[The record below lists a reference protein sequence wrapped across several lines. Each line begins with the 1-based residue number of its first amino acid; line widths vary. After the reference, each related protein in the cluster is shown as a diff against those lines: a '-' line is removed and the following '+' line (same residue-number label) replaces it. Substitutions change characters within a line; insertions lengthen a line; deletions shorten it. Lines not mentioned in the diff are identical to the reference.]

1 MYLKRQQKGLTNGT
15 HLIDKDKTSAIK
27 VRKLQINSCAT
38 LITSSLIN
46 YKLTDKM
53 VLIQKHPHFHLYS
66 LNNQSKESKA
76 KRIFFLSLMI
86 MILWLGLNYQAWWS
100 NQDWDLPLNAHIPN
114 RITVKQNLLWQQSK
128 NTGDSIWWPHS
139 LMFSHINIMTE
150 ISSVAGGIHALKVP
164 YQNEAPGLNLLNHL
178 FLIIVFVLFEA
189 F

>member
-27 VRKLQINSCAT
+27 VWKLQINSCAT

-76 KRIFFLSLMI
+76 KRIFFSVSYD
-86 MILWLGLNYQAWWS
+86 N
-100 NQDWDLPLNAHIPN
+100 
-114 RITVKQNLLWQQSK
+114 
-128 NTGDSIWWPHS
+128 DSV
-139 LMFSHINIMTE
+139 TE
-150 ISSVAGGIHALKVP
+150 A
-164 YQNEAPGLNLLNHL
+164 
-178 FLIIVFVLFEA
+178 
-189 F
+189 